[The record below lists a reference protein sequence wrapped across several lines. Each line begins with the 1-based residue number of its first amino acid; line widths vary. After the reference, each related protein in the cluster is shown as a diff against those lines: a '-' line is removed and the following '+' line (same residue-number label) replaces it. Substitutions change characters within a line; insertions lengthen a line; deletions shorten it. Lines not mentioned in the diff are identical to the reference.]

1 MADKTS
7 DLIVI
12 GAGLAGIS
20 AATAAVRQGLAVTL
34 ISAHDRHPPDF
45 RGEKLGTEQMAA
57 FDRMGLGDAAR
68 AQMTAF
74 DGCWTYRR
82 GRLVGRNTIREY
94 SSDYSGLVNALA
106 AALPREVERIT
117 GRIASIETSAV
128 TQTVTLNDGR
138 TFTGRILA
146 VATGLGDAIRR
157 MLGIERVVTSP
168 AHSLSIG
175 YDIEEPASDFAFPSI
190 VWGTEPGDHRLSY
203 LTLFPI
209 GERLRGN
216 LFVYRGAADD
226 WTQTMRRDPRHA
238 LRRAMPALGA
248 RLGTMTPTSEI
259 VVRPIDLVET
269 RNHRRDGVVLLG
281 DAFSVVCPITGMGMA
296 KAINDADR
304 FANHHLP
311 AWLAT
316 PDAAAA
322 KLGQYYTDPAK
333 TALDATAM
341 ADSLAGRQWAVG
353 DSLYWRTR
361 RLASLSLSALRD
373 SIFVDTGP
381 LPAPDVDAPRL
392 AATRRI
398 G

>member
-1 MADKTS
+1 MQAKAS

-20 AATAAVRQGLAVTL
+20 AATAAVRRGLGVTL
-34 ISAHDRHPPDF
+34 ISAHDRHPNDF
-45 RGEKLGTEQMAA
+45 RGEKLGEQQMAA

-68 AQMTAF
+68 AQMTVI
-74 DGCWTYRR
+74 DGVLSYRY
-82 GRLVGRNTIREY
+82 GRLVGRSPEREY
-94 SSDYSGLVNALA
+94 SSDYAGLVNALG

-117 GRIASIETSAV
+117 GRVSGIEASAGL
-128 TQTVTLNDGR
+128 QTVTLNDGR
-138 TFTGRILA
+138 AFTGRVLA

-157 MLGIERVVTSP
+157 MVGIERVVTSP
-168 AHSLSIG
+168 GHSLSIG
-175 YDIEEPASDFAFPSI
+175 YDIEEPAADFEFPSI
-190 VWGTEPGDHRLSY
+190 VWGREPADPLLSY

-209 GERLRGN
+209 GNTMRGN
-216 LFVYRGAADD
+216 LFVYRGAADE
-226 WTQTMRRDPRHA
+226 WTQTLRRDPRGG
-238 LRRAMPALGA
+238 LRRAMPQLAD
-248 RLGTMTPTSEI
+248 RLGTMTPTSDI

-316 PDAAAA
+316 AGAPVT
-322 KLGQYYTDPAK
+322 KIEQYYADPLK
-333 TALDATAM
+333 LALDVPAM
-341 ADSLAGRQWAVG
+341 ESSRIGRQLAVG
-353 DSLYWRTR
+353 QSPYWQARRFASQSLLR
-361 RLASLSLSALRD
+361 LRD

-381 LPAPDVDAPRL
+381 LRTPEIDAPAL